1 MQTWRF
7 TVLKSQDKICRLKEI
22 VRVYAEKAKVHF
34 YGFENPKAAGKLL
47 AKKGNV
53 VGWLSEVEGNN

>member
-1 MQTWRF
+1 M
-7 TVLKSQDKICRLKEI
+7 LKSQDKICRLKEI